1 MTKYGILSKLYSII
15 TTIVQKC
22 KWSNQLKPYTGNCKE
37 LHIDRKKTLVISP
50 HADDELIGCYT
61 YLIENTPL
69 VFLCSMTGSK
79 HDVENKRVR
88 EEEFIAFCKHKNI
101 PYCIS
106 NVELKRDLLNVL
118 QAYEPDRV
126 LLPSEVD
133 WHYEHRFANSILL
146 DCLSELNKKPEI
158 VWYQISVPFPIERVN
173 RVLKMSDAI
182 FKEKWNAFF
191 LYYKSQN
198 NINQPRF
205 RFIEKKQ
212 YNDGIYEKY
221 ICMSFEQWRCA
232 ILKLGEIESDL
243 DSMKS
248 YINDLTKLFR
258 KSISFYDRIFG
269 GQE

>member
-1 MTKYGILSKLYSII
+1 
-15 TTIVQKC
+15 
-22 KWSNQLKPYTGNCKE
+22 
-37 LHIDRKKTLVISP
+37 
-50 HADDELIGCYT
+50 
-61 YLIENTPL
+61 
-69 VFLCSMTGSK
+69 MTGSK

-118 QAYEPDRV
+118 QSYEPDRV